1 MRSSTTLHLISVST
15 VSAFGAIC
23 LGLMTACADDAGSP
37 APVTPPV
44 AEVRLPGN
52 PLTDPMGDAEAN
64 AEPSPSR
71 FPEIAFV
78 DVSAGLPRSGTWLG
92 YPLLYDFN
100 NDKLAD
106 LVASNREEDGFSV
119 WEAVKGG
126 GWTLRNEGLE
136 RDMGYGPA
144 RSADVNSDGIPDL
157 LVSAHTDALRVY
169 LNDGQMKWTRS
180 TSPIENA
187 YLLLDIAA
195 GHLNTDTFPDVLG
208 VGHFKGGLSVYTGDG
223 KGGFARRPESRV
235 LLHEMT
241 FGKVVDLK
249 DLDQDGR
256 DDVFATTNEGAKVY
270 LTRGEDTLQWED
282 ISTNLPNPKIGNSL
296 QALAVASF
304 TGKAQPEVAICMVLD
319 PGDPP
324 GRRNNIGVYAWRAA
338 EKRWEQIDQ
347 GLDRDESYRDVK
359 AADMNNDGKPDL
371 VVMSR
376 ESGAVV
382 YLGDGTGKFTPKGR
396 LPGLRSRGRI
406 ALGDIDG
413 DGRTDV
419 AITSAANKNTPGGG
433 GVFAF
438 LNRPEI
444 WQ

>member
-1 MRSSTTLHLISVST
+1 MRSSTTLRSISFST
-15 VSAFGAIC
+15 VSAFGAIS
-23 LGLMTACADDAGSP
+23 LGLMTACSEDA
-37 APVTPPV
+37 APPPTVAPPV
-44 AEVRLPGN
+44 AQVREPLN
-52 PLTDPMGDAEAN
+52 PLTDPLVDAEAN
-64 AEPSPSR
+64 AELAPSR
-71 FPEIAFV
+71 FPEIAFE
-78 DVSAGLPRSGTWLG
+78 DASAGLPRSGTWLG

-126 GWTLRNEGLE
+126 GWTLRNEGLD

-144 RSADVNSDGIPDL
+144 RSADVNADGIPDL
-157 LVSAHTDALRVY
+157 LASAHTDALRVY
-169 LNDGQMKWTRS
+169 LNDGHMKWTRS

-187 YLLLDIAA
+187 NLLLDIAP
-195 GHLNTDTFPDVLG
+195 GHLNTDNFPDVLG
-208 VGHFKGGLSVYTGDG
+208 VGHFKGGLSVFTGDG
-223 KGGFARRPESRV
+223 KGGFTRRPESRV

-270 LTRGEDTLQWED
+270 LTRGEDTFQWDD

-304 TGKAQPEVAICMVLD
+304 TGQPQPEVAICKVLD
-319 PGDPP
+319 PGDPR
-324 GRRNNIGVYAWRAA
+324 GQRNNIGVYAWRAA

-359 AADMNNDGKPDL
+359 AADMNNDGKQDL

-376 ESGAVV
+376 ESGAVI

-396 LPGLRSRGRI
+396 LPGLRSRGRM

-419 AITSAANKNTPGGG
+419 AITSSASKSSPGGG

-438 LNRPEI
+438 LNRPDI